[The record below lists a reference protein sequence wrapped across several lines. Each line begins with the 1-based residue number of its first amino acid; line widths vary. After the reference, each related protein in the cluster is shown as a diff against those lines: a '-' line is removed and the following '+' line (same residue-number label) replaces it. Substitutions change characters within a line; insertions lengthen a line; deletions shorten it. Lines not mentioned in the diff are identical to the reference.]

1 MPLERPALY
10 RSTRPSRAALWL
22 IGCICILLLASPAHA
37 LEPDPQP
44 TLEVELVAPEALR
57 AALEANLDIVRWS
70 RRGGLTSGQMEQ
82 LFSTARKQVR
92 EIAATEGY
100 FDARVEASLRRNG
113 ESRIARLEVTLGEPV
128 LVQGVEL
135 SFTGPL
141 RKDPQADV
149 RMDRARRAFGFVPG
163 ERFRQVEWDAGKAR
177 ALRSIARTRYGTAT
191 LASSEARI
199 DPERRTAHLKV
210 VIDSGPPVTMG
221 APRISGLQR
230 YDERLVRN
238 LNPIPPGADYDEDEL
253 LKYQRR
259 LLASGYFGSAIVAS
273 SPSRDAPADTP
284 ILVSLVE
291 SESRRIEMGVGYST
305 DRGARA
311 QASYRDNNLFDKA
324 WRLNTRI
331 AVDRLVQELNAGIAF
346 PRLPSGIHYGIETE
360 LRAEDIQ
367 GQDILNWS
375 LTGGRQFLT
384 EEYES
389 SLSLQFLSERS
400 RLDDGPEDNRSALFL
415 NQRWLWNTLNDPIN
429 PRRGYTF
436 QFQAGGALQG
446 VLSTQTF
453 ARLHTRANYLYPF
466 NRNWTLALRAEAGA
480 VLAESRDNIPSAYV
494 FRTGGDAS
502 IRGYA
507 YESLGVQEADAVV
520 GGRYLLVGSVEL
532 MRWLNRQWGIGAF
545 VDGGNAWDEL
555 SDFEAVYGY
564 GAGVRWRS
572 PLGNLSLDLAHGE
585 ATDEWRVHFSAGL
598 VLR

>member
-1 MPLERPALY
+1 MV
-10 RSTRPSRAALWL
+10 
-22 IGCICILLLASPAHA
+22 GCACLLLLAGSARA
-37 LEPDPQP
+37 LEPDPLP
-44 TLEVELVAPEALR
+44 TLQVEVEAPETLR
-57 AALEANLDIVRWS
+57 EALEANLDIVRWS
-70 RRGGLTSGQMEQ
+70 RRGGLTSGQIEQ

-100 FDARVEASLRRNG
+100 FDPRVETSLRRNG
-113 ESRIARLEVTLGEPV
+113 EQRIARLEVIPGEPV

-141 RKDPQADV
+141 RKDPQADA
-149 RMDRARRAFGFVPG
+149 RMDRARRAFRLAPG
-163 ERFRQVEWDAGKAR
+163 ERFRQAEWDAAKAR

-191 LASSEARI
+191 LAESQARI
-199 DPERRTAHLKV
+199 DPERGTAHLTL

-221 APRISGLQR
+221 APRINGLQR
-230 YDERLVRN
+230 YEERLVRN

-273 SPSRDAPADTP
+273 SPSRDAPSDTP

-291 SESRRIEMGVGYST
+291 SESRRIELGVGYST

-311 QASYRDNNLFDKA
+311 QASYRDNNLFDRA
-324 WRLNTRI
+324 WRLNTRV
-331 AVDRLVQELNAGIAF
+331 AVDRLIQELHAGVAF

-367 GQDILNWS
+367 GQDVLNWS

-389 SLSLQFLSERS
+389 GLTLQFLSERS

-429 PRRGYTF
+429 PRRGYSF

-453 ARLHTRANYLYPF
+453 GRLHTRANYLHPF
-466 NRNWTLALRAEAGA
+466 NRDWTLALRGEAGA
-480 VLAESRDNIPSAYV
+480 VLAESRSNIPSAYV
-494 FRTGGDAS
+494 FRTGGDTS

-507 YESLGVQEADAVV
+507 YESLGVQEADAIV

-545 VDGGNAWDEL
+545 VDGGNAWDDL

-572 PLGNLSLDLAHGE
+572 PLGNLSLDLARGE
-585 ATDEWRVHFSAGL
+585 ANDEWRVHFSAGL